1 MGTPAWFQTHIRLSI
16 ADRLRVLWHGEII
29 YRGEI
34 RPDPGEFYVEA
45 KVEIAHVRKKKQP
58 PHPGYSVDQELPRRT
73 GSLPLT
79 QDHPAAQQAM
89 REEARGTF

>member
-1 MGTPAWFQTHIRLSI
+1 MGTPARSMTNNTLCL
-16 ADRLRVLWHGEII
+16 ADHLRVLWHGEII